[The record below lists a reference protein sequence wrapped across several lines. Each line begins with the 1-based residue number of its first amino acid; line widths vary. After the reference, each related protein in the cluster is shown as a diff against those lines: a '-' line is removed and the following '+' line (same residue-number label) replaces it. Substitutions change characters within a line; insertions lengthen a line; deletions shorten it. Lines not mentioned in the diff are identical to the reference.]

1 MSANFENVS
10 SSDSMASCYPCN
22 PCTPDQVDE
31 YGAQCYP
38 CNPCTP
44 DQLGNGGSQCYPCQP
59 CTPDQRDDDGSQC
72 YPCHPCTPDQ
82 RDEGG
87 SQCYP
92 CHPCTPDQG
101 EASYSSSSSSSDGC
115 FITSACVESMGLA
128 DDCDELQT
136 LRALR
141 DKRRLYDPK
150 FDALVKEYY
159 KVAPIIVEAIDASPN
174 RKAKYAELYETMVKP
189 CVAMVK
195 ENRENE
201 AVELYTQTV
210 LQLKQR
216 YVRAA

>member
-10 SSDSMASCYPCN
+10 GSMASCYPCN
-22 PCTPDQVDE
+22 PCSPDHTDE
-31 YGAQCYP
+31 TGAQCYPCNPCSPDRLGSGGSQCYPCNPCSPDRRGDNGSQCYPCNPCSPDRRGEGGSQCYP

-44 DQLGNGGSQCYPCQP
+44 DRGAATYSP
-59 CTPDQRDDDGSQC
+59 TDDSG
-72 YPCHPCTPDQ
+72 
-82 RDEGG
+82 
-87 SQCYP
+87 
-92 CHPCTPDQG
+92 
-101 EASYSSSSSSSDGC
+101 GC

-141 DKRRLYDPK
+141 DKRRLYDLE

-159 KVAPIIVEAIDASPN
+159 RIAPIIVKAINSLSD
-174 RKAKYAELYETMVKP
+174 RKARYAELYENMVKP
-189 CVAMVK
+189 CVAMIK

-216 YVRAA
+216 YVSAV